1 MALSRRFA
9 ALLSLAILLIVPE
22 AGFAGA
28 GAQALAAFIDLH
40 IISNGM
46 VIFEGVA
53 VVCVFYF
60 GFRMILEAYKEE
72 AFTNA
77 QNSFIY
83 AAAGFMIIAISQAFV
98 NAFYAQSAGADPSV
112 LNDGINSV
120 TSFILTVMSG
130 VMVLMVTIDGLRM
143 IASQGDASERTRI
156 IKLLIMHCIGV
167 AISLLAFAIVHAV
180 ADNDAGLLVE
190 EMKGLILFLLTIMG
204 TLCVVAL
211 ITAGVFLV
219 ISIDESLK
227 DRAKK
232 VVIGTLTV
240 LAFVLVSYTV
250 IITFV

>member
-28 GAQALAAFIDLH
+28 GAQALAAFIALH
-40 IISNGM
+40 IISNGR
-46 VIFEGVA
+46 VTFEGVA

>member
-28 GAQALAAFIDLH
+28 GAQALASFIDLH

-98 NAFYAQSAGADPSV
+98 NAFYAQSAGANPGV

-120 TSFILTVMSG
+120 TSFILTIMSG
-130 VMVLMVTIDGLRM
+130 VMVLMVTIDGIRM

-156 IKLLIMHCIGV
+156 LKLIIMHCIGV

-190 EMKGLILFLLTIMG
+190 EMKGLIIFLLTIMG

-211 ITAGVFLV
+211 ITAGIFLV

-250 IITFV
+250 IVTFV